1 MKGTAAMLC
10 TLFVLAISQL
20 AEVFSD
26 DEYGIITLPQGALK
40 GRKVTSDNLSP
51 YYSFLGIPYGKPP
64 VGNLRFKA
72 PVPADP
78 WNGTL
83 EALQEG
89 NRCKQIDDDRR
100 LSGTDEDCLF
110 LNVYT
115 PELPGSGSLN
125 PVLVWIHGGGFSEGS
140 GNEKA
145 QDPQYL
151 ISEGI
156 VYVSINYRLGI
167 FGFLSTEDDVV
178 PGNAGMK
185 DQVLALRWV
194 QQNIAA
200 FGGDPNQVTI
210 FGESAGGASVH
221 YHLLSP
227 MSKGLFRSAI
237 GQSGSS
243 SCAWAVAD
251 KPRKN
256 AFLVGKALGFTG
268 ESSQDL
274 VDFLRNVS
282 SDELLMTSAATLN
295 EEDQFRLVNEYH
307 EVPTV
312 EPVVEGETAF
322 ITEDP
327 VTLLDE
333 GKFHQVPYLT
343 GVTSAEGIYIV
354 SEGIF
359 RKNRTLQEVDE
370 DFSKTFK
377 PELRICREASCGDEM
392 IPKIRSFY
400 FGDKPLSNDTLG
412 DLIDMTTDMLFTD
425 GVLHGVKKM
434 SSLSSAPVY
443 LYQFS
448 YDGGLGF
455 GKLNVPGIINFPGA
469 AHGDDLGYIFEFGV
483 QVSDDSLD
491 AKVRS
496 RMVSLWTNFVKTGN
510 PIPDV
515 TEEFPAWL
523 PYTSEA
529 TNFLDIGSQLEAKK
543 DLHKSRMDFWDNL
556 YSLKQT

>member
-1 MKGTAAMLC
+1 MKGTTAVLW
-10 TLFVLAISQL
+10 TLFVLGTSQV

-26 DEYGIITLPQGALK
+26 DEYPVITLPQGTLK
-40 GRKVTSDNLSP
+40 GRKVTPDNLSP

-64 VGNLRFKA
+64 VGKLRFKA
-72 PVPADP
+72 PVPAEP
-78 WNGTL
+78 WNDTL

-89 NRCKQIDDDRR
+89 NVCKQPGV
-100 LSGTDEDCLF
+100 SGSDEDCLF

-115 PELPGSGSLN
+115 PELPGSGSLK
-125 PVLVWIHGGGFSEGS
+125 PVLVWIHGGGFSVGS
-140 GNEKA
+140 GNYER
-145 QDPQYL
+145 QGPQFL
-151 ISEGI
+151 INKGI

-167 FGFLSTEDDVV
+167 FGFLSTEDEVA

-210 FGESAGGASVH
+210 FGQSAGGTSIH
-221 YHLLSP
+221 YHMLSP
-227 MSKGLFRSAI
+227 MSKGLFRGAI
-237 GQSGSS
+237 GQSGSA
-243 SCAWAVAD
+243 SCALAVAD
-251 KPRKN
+251 KPRNN

-282 SDELLMTSAATLN
+282 SDQLLMTSAVAIN
-295 EEDQFRLVNEYH
+295 EEDRLRLLNHYH

-327 VTLLDE
+327 VALVDE
-333 GKFHQVPYLT
+333 GKFHNVPYVT
-343 GVTSAEGIYIV
+343 GVTSGEGIYLV
-354 SEGIF
+354 SVGVF
-359 RKNRTLQEVDE
+359 QHNRTLQEVDE
-370 DFSKTFK
+370 DFSETFK
-377 PELRICREASCGDEM
+377 PELRICREATCGDEM

-412 DLIDMTTDMLFTD
+412 DLIDMTTDIMFAE
-425 GVLHGVKKM
+425 GVVYAVKKM

-448 YDGGLGF
+448 YDGGLART
-455 GKLNVPGIINFPGA
+455 KLSNPDIIKFPGA
-469 AHGDDLGYIFEFGV
+469 AHGDDLGYLFEFGV

-496 RMVSLWTNFVKTGN
+496 RMVTLWTNFVKTGN
-510 PIPDV
+510 PTPEV

-523 PYTSEA
+523 PYTSDA
-529 TNFLDIGSQLEAKK
+529 TNYLEIGSQLEVKK
-543 DLHKSRMDFWDNL
+543 DLHKRRMDFWDNL